1 MQSKIFSL
9 IDLLLKMANT
19 KNTYE
24 ELEAKR
30 NLLLDEINN
39 LKKAIDDLSSS
50 MTDDKYFDASSEIV
64 DRNIEI
70 SIVKKLANLEYEEE
84 ELEKKLDE
92 KRKKEQDL
100 LVSIEKLKERIV
112 KSKSN
117 MSLVDDRVKFAKNE
131 DVKQLY
137 SSLYQDEEKKSG
149 IDEQELNSL
158 NNDLKVNSA
167 EMESLNQA
175 ISSVKEKCETL
186 KARLSDVRS
195 SLSNKKSYIDKS
207 AMSKDKEELEALNKD
222 LKRLEEEQSRILMN
236 PVMLVSDIKDLI
248 MNKDDNAALD
258 KLKQLEN
265 SINEIPYMNI
275 ENKQDL
281 LKELDRLK
289 SQKDEIISSINDHEY
304 VSHDIT
310 LIDNRISWLKSL
322 DIYYKRSIK
331 AYEEEIKYIDNN
343 LVLPASK
350 ELKNAESEALNAEKQ
365 IDEYNSII
373 NDESKSALAISKMK
387 IAKDKKLSDFNV
399 ITDIANKYQTS
410 IGLLIEKSVNLQ
422 NESISELEEKIEEGN
437 AEINKLEELKQKG
450 IKSKNA
456 IKQEDDRKAAQ
467 KIDDDIKAINHRL
480 TFDATPAQ
488 IIDDI
493 EMMLTSNMNDSAKEL
508 PIAPNDK
515 KEAEINNEK
524 TEEEEVIPFFEIT
537 DEDSSTTNE
546 KPIEKNVRTE
556 NNAETVPNP
565 IFAEINDDN
574 EEQALKDSTNLDK
587 DEDNKEYTLSQLE
600 DTDYFDLDEFLKNL
614 DEK

>member
-158 NNDLKVNSA
+158 NNDLKANSA

-304 VSHDIT
+304 VSRDIT

-322 DIYYKRSIK
+322 IIYYKRSIK

-350 ELKNAESEALNAEKQ
+350 ELKSAESEALNAEKQ
-365 IDEYNSII
+365 IDEYNS
-373 NDESKSALAISKMK
+373 
-387 IAKDKKLSDFNV
+387 
-399 ITDIANKYQTS
+399 
-410 IGLLIEKSVNLQ
+410 
-422 NESISELEEKIEEGN
+422 
-437 AEINKLEELKQKG
+437 
-450 IKSKNA
+450 
-456 IKQEDDRKAAQ
+456 
-467 KIDDDIKAINHRL
+467 
-480 TFDATPAQ
+480 
-488 IIDDI
+488 
-493 EMMLTSNMNDSAKEL
+493 
-508 PIAPNDK
+508 
-515 KEAEINNEK
+515 
-524 TEEEEVIPFFEIT
+524 
-537 DEDSSTTNE
+537 
-546 KPIEKNVRTE
+546 
-556 NNAETVPNP
+556 
-565 IFAEINDDN
+565 
-574 EEQALKDSTNLDK
+574 
-587 DEDNKEYTLSQLE
+587 
-600 DTDYFDLDEFLKNL
+600 
-614 DEK
+614 

>member
-158 NNDLKVNSA
+158 NNDLKANSA

-304 VSHDIT
+304 VSRDIT

-322 DIYYKRSIK
+322 IIYYKRSIK

-350 ELKNAESEALNAEKQ
+350 ELKSAESEALNAEKQ

-373 NDESKSALAISKMK
+373 NDESKSALAISTMK

-493 EMMLTSNMNDSAKEL
+493 EMMLTSNMNESAKEL
-508 PIAPNDK
+508 TIAPNDK

-524 TEEEEVIPFFEIT
+524 AEEEEVIPFFEIT
-537 DEDSSTTNE
+537 DDDSSTANE
-546 KPIEKNVRTE
+546 KPVENNANTE
-556 NNAETVPNP
+556 NNKETVSNP
-565 IFAEINDDN
+565 IFAEINDDD
-574 EEQALKDSTNLDK
+574 EEQALKDTTNIDK
-587 DEDNKEYTLSQLE
+587 DEDNKEYTLSQLD

>member
-304 VSHDIT
+304 VSRDIT

-322 DIYYKRSIK
+322 IIYYKRSIK

-350 ELKNAESEALNAEKQ
+350 ELKSAESEALNAEKQ

-373 NDESKSALAISKMK
+373 NDESKSALAISTMK

-508 PIAPNDK
+508 TIAPNDK

-524 TEEEEVIPFFEIT
+524 ADDEEVIPFFEIT
-537 DEDSSTTNE
+537 DEDSSTANE
-546 KPIEKNVRTE
+546 KPVENNANTE
-556 NNAETVPNP
+556 NNKETVSNP
-565 IFAEINDDN
+565 IFAEINDDD
-574 EEQALKDSTNLDK
+574 EEQALKDTTNLDK
-587 DEDNKEYTLSQLE
+587 DEDNKEYTLSQLD
-600 DTDYFDLDEFLKNL
+600 DTDYFDLDEFLKKL

>member
-304 VSHDIT
+304 VSRDIT

-322 DIYYKRSIK
+322 IIYYKRSIK

-350 ELKNAESEALNAEKQ
+350 ELKSAESEALNAEKQ

-373 NDESKSALAISKMK
+373 NDESKSALAISTMK

-480 TFDATPAQ
+480 TFDAPPAQ

-508 PIAPNDK
+508 TIAPNDK

-524 TEEEEVIPFFEIT
+524 AEDEEVIPFFEIT
-537 DEDSSTTNE
+537 DDDSSTANE
-546 KPIEKNVRTE
+546 KPVENNANTE
-556 NNAETVPNP
+556 NNKETVSNP
-565 IFAEINDDN
+565 IFAEINDDD

-587 DEDNKEYTLSQLE
+587 DEDNKEYTLSQLD

>member
-158 NNDLKVNSA
+158 NNDLKANSA

-304 VSHDIT
+304 VSRDIT

-322 DIYYKRSIK
+322 IIYYKRSIK

-350 ELKNAESEALNAEKQ
+350 ELKSAESEALNAEKQ

-373 NDESKSALAISKMK
+373 NDESKSALAISTMK

-493 EMMLTSNMNDSAKEL
+493 EMMLTSNMNESAKEL
-508 PIAPNDK
+508 TIAPNDK

-524 TEEEEVIPFFEIT
+524 AEEEEVIPFFEIT
-537 DEDSSTTNE
+537 DDDSSTANE
-546 KPIEKNVRTE
+546 KPVENNANTE
-556 NNAETVPNP
+556 NNKETVSNP
-565 IFAEINDDN
+565 IFAEINDDD
-574 EEQALKDSTNLDK
+574 EEQALKDTTNLDK
-587 DEDNKEYTLSQLE
+587 DEDNKEYTLSQLD

>member
-137 SSLYQDEEKKSG
+137 SSLYQEEEKKSG

-158 NNDLKVNSA
+158 NNDLKANST

-175 ISSVKEKCETL
+175 IGSVKEKCETL

-195 SLSNKKSYIDKS
+195 SLSNRKSYIDKS

-304 VSHDIT
+304 VSRDIT

-373 NDESKSALAISKMK
+373 NDESKSALAISTMK

-508 PIAPNDK
+508 TIDSNDK

-524 TEEEEVIPFFEIT
+524 TDDEEVIPFFEIT
-537 DEDSSTTNE
+537 DEDSSTANE
-546 KPIEKNVRTE
+546 KPVENNANTE
-556 NNAETVPNP
+556 NNKETVSNP
-565 IFAEINDDN
+565 IFAEINDDD

-587 DEDNKEYTLSQLE
+587 DEDNKEYTLSQLD

>member
-304 VSHDIT
+304 VSRDIT

-322 DIYYKRSIK
+322 IIYYKRSIR

-350 ELKNAESEALNAEKQ
+350 ELKSAESEALNAEKQ

-373 NDESKSALAISKMK
+373 NDESKSALAISTMK

-493 EMMLTSNMNDSAKEL
+493 EMMLTSNMNESAKEL
-508 PIAPNDK
+508 TIAPNDK

-524 TEEEEVIPFFEIT
+524 TEDEEVIPFFEIT
-537 DEDSSTTNE
+537 DEDSSTANE
-546 KPIEKNVRTE
+546 KPVENNANTE
-556 NNAETVPNP
+556 NNKETVSNP
-565 IFAEINDDN
+565 IFAEINDDD
-574 EEQALKDSTNLDK
+574 EEQALKDTTNLDK
-587 DEDNKEYTLSQLE
+587 DEDNKEYTLSQLD

>member
-92 KRKKEQDL
+92 KRKEEQDL

-137 SSLYQDEEKKSG
+137 SSLYQDEEKKSR

-158 NNDLKVNSA
+158 NNDLKANSA

-236 PVMLVSDIKDLI
+236 PVMLVSGIKDLI

-304 VSHDIT
+304 VSRDIT

-322 DIYYKRSIK
+322 IIYYKRSIK

-410 IGLLIEKSVNLQ
+410 IGLLIEKSVKLQ

-508 PIAPNDK
+508 TNVPNDE

-524 TEEEEVIPFFEIT
+524 TEEEVIPFFEIT

-587 DEDNKEYTLSQLE
+587 DEDNKEYTLSQLD

>member
-117 MSLVDDRVKFAKNE
+117 MSLVDDRVKLAKNE

-137 SSLYQDEEKKSG
+137 SSLYQEEEKKSG

-304 VSHDIT
+304 VSRDIT

-373 NDESKSALAISKMK
+373 NDESKSALAISTMK

-410 IGLLIEKSVNLQ
+410 IGLLIEKSVKLQ

>member
-92 KRKKEQDL
+92 KRKEEQDL

-117 MSLVDDRVKFAKNE
+117 MSLVDDRVKFSKTE

-137 SSLYQDEEKKSG
+137 SSLYQDEEKKSR

-158 NNDLKVNSA
+158 NNDLKANSA

-236 PVMLVSDIKDLI
+236 PVMLVSGIKDLI

-304 VSHDIT
+304 VSRDIT

-322 DIYYKRSIK
+322 IIYYKRSVK

-350 ELKNAESEALNAEKQ
+350 ELKSAESEALNAEKQ

-373 NDESKSALAISKMK
+373 NDESKSALAISTMK

-508 PIAPNDK
+508 TIAPNDK

-524 TEEEEVIPFFEIT
+524 TEEEVIPFFEIT

-556 NNAETVPNP
+556 NNAETVLNP
-565 IFAEINDDN
+565 IFAEINDDD

-600 DTDYFDLDEFLKNL
+600 DTDYFDLDEFLKHL

>member
-92 KRKKEQDL
+92 KRKEEQDL

-117 MSLVDDRVKFAKNE
+117 MSLVDDRVKLAKNE

-137 SSLYQDEEKKSG
+137 SSLYQDEEKKSR

-158 NNDLKVNSA
+158 NNDLKANSA

-222 LKRLEEEQSRILMN
+222 LKRLEEEQSRILMS

-304 VSHDIT
+304 VSRDIT

-322 DIYYKRSIK
+322 IIYYKRSIK

-350 ELKNAESEALNAEKQ
+350 ELKSAESEALNAEKQ

-373 NDESKSALAISKMK
+373 NDESKSALAISTMK

-508 PIAPNDK
+508 TIAPNDK

-524 TEEEEVIPFFEIT
+524 TDDEEVIPFFEIT
-537 DEDSSTTNE
+537 DEDSSTANE
-546 KPIEKNVRTE
+546 KPVENNANTE
-556 NNAETVPNP
+556 NNKETVSNP
-565 IFAEINDDN
+565 IFAEINDDD
-574 EEQALKDSTNLDK
+574 EEQALKDTTNLDK
-587 DEDNKEYTLSQLE
+587 DEDNKEYTLSQLD

>member
-92 KRKKEQDL
+92 KRKEEQDL

-137 SSLYQDEEKKSG
+137 SSLYQDEEKKSR

-158 NNDLKVNSA
+158 NNDLKANSA

-236 PVMLVSDIKDLI
+236 PVMLVSGIKDLI

-304 VSHDIT
+304 VSRDIT

-322 DIYYKRSIK
+322 IIYYKRSIK

-350 ELKNAESEALNAEKQ
+350 ELKSAESEALNAEKQ

-373 NDESKSALAISKMK
+373 NDESKSALAISTMK

-410 IGLLIEKSVNLQ
+410 IGLLIEKSVKLQ

-508 PIAPNDK
+508 TIAPNDK

-524 TEEEEVIPFFEIT
+524 TEEEVIPFFEIT

-556 NNAETVPNP
+556 NNAETVLNP
-565 IFAEINDDN
+565 IFAEINDDD

-600 DTDYFDLDEFLKNL
+600 DTDYFDLDEFLKHL

>member
-304 VSHDIT
+304 VSRDIT

-373 NDESKSALAISKMK
+373 NDESKSALAISTMK

-524 TEEEEVIPFFEIT
+524 PEEEEVIPFFEIT

-600 DTDYFDLDEFLKNL
+600 DTDYFDLDEFLKKL

>member
-39 LKKAIDDLSSS
+39 LKKAIDDLGSS

-117 MSLVDDRVKFAKNE
+117 MSLVDDRVKLAKNE

-248 MNKDDNAALD
+248 MSKDDNAALD

-304 VSHDIT
+304 VSRDIT

-322 DIYYKRSIK
+322 IIYYKRSIK

-350 ELKNAESEALNAEKQ
+350 ELKSAESEALNAEKQ

-373 NDESKSALAISKMK
+373 NDESKSALAISTMK

-508 PIAPNDK
+508 TIAPNDK

-524 TEEEEVIPFFEIT
+524 AEDEEVIPFFEIT
-537 DEDSSTTNE
+537 DDDSSTANE
-546 KPIEKNVRTE
+546 KPVENNANTE
-556 NNAETVPNP
+556 NNKETVSNP
-565 IFAEINDDN
+565 IFAEINDDD
-574 EEQALKDSTNLDK
+574 EEQALKDTTNLDK
-587 DEDNKEYTLSQLE
+587 DEDNKEYTLSQLD

>member
-158 NNDLKVNSA
+158 NNDLKANSA

-304 VSHDIT
+304 VSCDIT

-322 DIYYKRSIK
+322 IIYYKRSIK

-350 ELKNAESEALNAEKQ
+350 ELKSAESEALNAEKQ

-373 NDESKSALAISKMK
+373 NDESKSALAISTMK
-387 IAKDKKLSDFNV
+387 IAKDKKISDFNV

-508 PIAPNDK
+508 TIAPNDK

-524 TEEEEVIPFFEIT
+524 TEEEVIPFFEIT

-556 NNAETVPNP
+556 NNAETVLNP
-565 IFAEINDDN
+565 IFAEINDDD

-587 DEDNKEYTLSQLE
+587 GEDNKEYTLSQLE

>member
-158 NNDLKVNSA
+158 NNDLKANSA

-304 VSHDIT
+304 VSRDIT

-322 DIYYKRSIK
+322 IIYYKRSIK

-350 ELKNAESEALNAEKQ
+350 ELKSAESEALNAEKQ

-373 NDESKSALAISKMK
+373 NDESKSALAISTMK

-410 IGLLIEKSVNLQ
+410 IGLLIEKSVKLQ

-508 PIAPNDK
+508 TIAPNDK

-524 TEEEEVIPFFEIT
+524 PDDEEVIPFFEIT
-537 DEDSSTTNE
+537 DEDSSTANE

-556 NNAETVPNP
+556 NNAETVLNP
-565 IFAEINDDN
+565 IFAEINDDD

-587 DEDNKEYTLSQLE
+587 DEDNKEYTLSQLD

>member
-137 SSLYQDEEKKSG
+137 SSLYQEEEKKSG

-304 VSHDIT
+304 VSRDIT

-322 DIYYKRSIK
+322 IIYYKRSIK

-350 ELKNAESEALNAEKQ
+350 ELKSAESEALNAEKQ

-373 NDESKSALAISKMK
+373 NDESKSALAISTMK

-508 PIAPNDK
+508 TIDSNDK

>member
-92 KRKKEQDL
+92 NRKKEQDL

-117 MSLVDDRVKFAKNE
+117 MSLVDDRVKLAKNE

-137 SSLYQDEEKKSG
+137 SSLYQEEEKKSS

-158 NNDLKVNSA
+158 NNDLKANST

-195 SLSNKKSYIDKS
+195 SLSNRKSYIDKS

-304 VSHDIT
+304 VSRDIT

-373 NDESKSALAISKMK
+373 NDESKSALAISTMK

-410 IGLLIEKSVNLQ
+410 IGLLIEKSVKLQ

>member
-137 SSLYQDEEKKSG
+137 SSLYQEEEKKSS

-158 NNDLKVNSA
+158 NNDLKANST

-175 ISSVKEKCETL
+175 IGSVKEKCETL

-195 SLSNKKSYIDKS
+195 SLSNRKSYIDKS

-304 VSHDIT
+304 VSRDIT

-350 ELKNAESEALNAEKQ
+350 ELKSAESEALNAEKQ

-373 NDESKSALAISKMK
+373 NDESKSALAISTMK

-508 PIAPNDK
+508 TIDSNDK

-524 TEEEEVIPFFEIT
+524 TDDEEVIPFFEIT
-537 DEDSSTTNE
+537 DEDSSTANE
-546 KPIEKNVRTE
+546 KPVENNANTE
-556 NNAETVPNP
+556 NNKETVSNP
-565 IFAEINDDN
+565 IFAEINDDD

-587 DEDNKEYTLSQLE
+587 DEDNKEYTLSQLD

>member
-248 MNKDDNAALD
+248 MSKDDNAALD

-304 VSHDIT
+304 VSRDIT

-322 DIYYKRSIK
+322 IIYYKRSIK

-350 ELKNAESEALNAEKQ
+350 ELKSAESEALNAEKQ

-373 NDESKSALAISKMK
+373 NDESKSALAISTMK

-508 PIAPNDK
+508 TIAPNDK

-524 TEEEEVIPFFEIT
+524 AEDEEVIPFFEIT
-537 DEDSSTTNE
+537 DDDSSTANE
-546 KPIEKNVRTE
+546 KPVENNANTE
-556 NNAETVPNP
+556 NNKETVSNP
-565 IFAEINDDN
+565 IFAEINDDD
-574 EEQALKDSTNLDK
+574 EEQALKDTTNLDK
-587 DEDNKEYTLSQLE
+587 DEDNKEYTLSQLD

>member
-92 KRKKEQDL
+92 KRKEEQDL

-117 MSLVDDRVKFAKNE
+117 MSLVDDRVKLAKNE

-137 SSLYQDEEKKSG
+137 SSLYQDEEKKSR

-158 NNDLKVNSA
+158 NNDLKANSA

-222 LKRLEEEQSRILMN
+222 LKRLEEEQSRILMS

-304 VSHDIT
+304 VSRDIT

-322 DIYYKRSIK
+322 IIYYKRSIK

-350 ELKNAESEALNAEKQ
+350 ELKSAESEALNAEKQ

-373 NDESKSALAISKMK
+373 NDESKSALAISTMK

-508 PIAPNDK
+508 TIDSNDK

-524 TEEEEVIPFFEIT
+524 TEEEVIPFFEIT

-556 NNAETVPNP
+556 NNKETVSNP
-565 IFAEINDDN
+565 IFAEINDDD

>member
-1 MQSKIFSL
+1 MQPKIFSL

-304 VSHDIT
+304 VSRDIT

-322 DIYYKRSIK
+322 IIYYKRSIK

-350 ELKNAESEALNAEKQ
+350 ELKSAESEALNAEKQ

-373 NDESKSALAISKMK
+373 NDESKSALAISTMK

-508 PIAPNDK
+508 TIAPNDK

-524 TEEEEVIPFFEIT
+524 AEEEEVIPFFEIT
-537 DEDSSTTNE
+537 DEDSSTANE
-546 KPIEKNVRTE
+546 KPVENNANTE
-556 NNAETVPNP
+556 NNKETVSNP
-565 IFAEINDDN
+565 IFAEINDDD
-574 EEQALKDSTNLDK
+574 EEQALKDTTNLDK
-587 DEDNKEYTLSQLE
+587 DEDNKEYTLSQLD
-600 DTDYFDLDEFLKNL
+600 DTDYFDLDEFLKKL

>member
-39 LKKAIDDLSSS
+39 LKNAIYDLSSS

-117 MSLVDDRVKFAKNE
+117 MSLVDDRVKLAKNE

-137 SSLYQDEEKKSG
+137 SSLYQEEEKKSS

-158 NNDLKVNSA
+158 NNDLKANST

-195 SLSNKKSYIDKS
+195 SLSNRKSYIDKS

-304 VSHDIT
+304 VSRDIT

-508 PIAPNDK
+508 TIAPNDK

-524 TEEEEVIPFFEIT
+524 ADDEEVIPFFEIT
-537 DEDSSTTNE
+537 DEDSSTANE
-546 KPIEKNVRTE
+546 KPVENNANTE
-556 NNAETVPNP
+556 NNKETVSNP
-565 IFAEINDDN
+565 IFAEINDDD
-574 EEQALKDSTNLDK
+574 EEQALKDTTNLDK
-587 DEDNKEYTLSQLE
+587 DEDNKEYTLSQLD
-600 DTDYFDLDEFLKNL
+600 DTDYFDLDEFLKKL

>member
-117 MSLVDDRVKFAKNE
+117 MSLVDDRVKLAKNE

-137 SSLYQDEEKKSG
+137 SSLYQEEEKKSG

-195 SLSNKKSYIDKS
+195 SLSNRKSYIDKS

-304 VSHDIT
+304 VSRDIT

-410 IGLLIEKSVNLQ
+410 IGLLIEKSVKLQ

-556 NNAETVPNP
+556 NNAETAPNP

>member
-117 MSLVDDRVKFAKNE
+117 MSLVDDRVKLAKNE

-137 SSLYQDEEKKSG
+137 SSLYQEEEKKSG

-304 VSHDIT
+304 VSRDIT

-410 IGLLIEKSVNLQ
+410 IGLLIEKSVKLQ

-556 NNAETVPNP
+556 NNAETAPNP

>member
-158 NNDLKVNSA
+158 NNDLKANSA

-195 SLSNKKSYIDKS
+195 SLSNRKSYIDKS

-304 VSHDIT
+304 VSRDIT

-322 DIYYKRSIK
+322 IIYYKRSIK

-350 ELKNAESEALNAEKQ
+350 ELKSAESEALNAEKQ

-373 NDESKSALAISKMK
+373 NDESKSALAISTMK

-508 PIAPNDK
+508 TIAPNDK

-524 TEEEEVIPFFEIT
+524 AEDEEVIPFFEIT
-537 DEDSSTTNE
+537 DDDSSTANE
-546 KPIEKNVRTE
+546 KPVENNANTE
-556 NNAETVPNP
+556 NNKETVSNP
-565 IFAEINDDN
+565 IFAEINDDD
-574 EEQALKDSTNLDK
+574 EEQALKDTTNLDK
-587 DEDNKEYTLSQLE
+587 DEDNKEYTLSQLD

>member
-39 LKKAIDDLSSS
+39 LKKTIDDLSSS

-137 SSLYQDEEKKSG
+137 SSLYQEEEKKSS

-158 NNDLKVNSA
+158 NNDLKANST

-175 ISSVKEKCETL
+175 IGSVKEKCETL

-195 SLSNKKSYIDKS
+195 SLSNRKSYIDKS

-304 VSHDIT
+304 VSRDIT

-322 DIYYKRSIK
+322 IIYYKRSIK

-565 IFAEINDDN
+565 IFAEINDDD

-587 DEDNKEYTLSQLE
+587 DEDNKEYTLSQLD

>member
-236 PVMLVSDIKDLI
+236 PVMLVSGIKDLI

-304 VSHDIT
+304 VSRDIT

-322 DIYYKRSIK
+322 IIYYKRSIK

-373 NDESKSALAISKMK
+373 NDESKSALAISTMK
-387 IAKDKKLSDFNV
+387 IAKDKKISDFNV

-508 PIAPNDK
+508 TIAPNDK

-524 TEEEEVIPFFEIT
+524 TEEEVIPFFEIT

-556 NNAETVPNP
+556 NNAETVLNP
-565 IFAEINDDN
+565 IFAEINDDD

-587 DEDNKEYTLSQLE
+587 GEDNKEYTLSQLE

>member
-137 SSLYQDEEKKSG
+137 SSLYQEEEKKSG

-175 ISSVKEKCETL
+175 ISSVKEKCKTL

-304 VSHDIT
+304 VSRDIT

-322 DIYYKRSIK
+322 IIYYKRSIK

-350 ELKNAESEALNAEKQ
+350 ELKSAESEALNAEKQ

-373 NDESKSALAISKMK
+373 NDESKSALAISTMK

-508 PIAPNDK
+508 TIAPNDK

-546 KPIEKNVRTE
+546 KPVENNANTE
-556 NNAETVPNP
+556 NNKETVSNP
-565 IFAEINDDN
+565 IFAEINDDD
-574 EEQALKDSTNLDK
+574 EEQALKDTTNLDK
-587 DEDNKEYTLSQLE
+587 DEDNKEYTLSQLD

>member
-9 IDLLLKMANT
+9 IDLPLKMANT

-304 VSHDIT
+304 VSRDIT

-322 DIYYKRSIK
+322 IIYYKRSIK

-350 ELKNAESEALNAEKQ
+350 ELKSAESEALNAEKQ

-373 NDESKSALAISKMK
+373 NDESKSALAISTMK

-508 PIAPNDK
+508 TIAPNDK

-524 TEEEEVIPFFEIT
+524 AEDEEVIPFFEIT
-537 DEDSSTTNE
+537 DDDSSTANE
-546 KPIEKNVRTE
+546 KPVENNANTE
-556 NNAETVPNP
+556 NNKETVSNP
-565 IFAEINDDN
+565 IFAEINDDD

-587 DEDNKEYTLSQLE
+587 DEDNKEYTLSQLD

>member
-117 MSLVDDRVKFAKNE
+117 MSLVDDRVKLAKND

-137 SSLYQDEEKKSG
+137 SSLYQEEEKKSS

-158 NNDLKVNSA
+158 NNDLKANST

-175 ISSVKEKCETL
+175 IGSVKEKCETL

-195 SLSNKKSYIDKS
+195 SLSNRKSYIDKS

-304 VSHDIT
+304 VSRDIT

-410 IGLLIEKSVNLQ
+410 IGLLIEKSVKLQ

-524 TEEEEVIPFFEIT
+524 PEEEEVIPFFEIT

-600 DTDYFDLDEFLKNL
+600 DTDYFDLDEFLKKL

>member
-137 SSLYQDEEKKSG
+137 GSLYQDEEKKSG

-304 VSHDIT
+304 VSRDIT

-322 DIYYKRSIK
+322 IIYYKRSIK

-350 ELKNAESEALNAEKQ
+350 ELKSAESEALNAEKQ

-373 NDESKSALAISKMK
+373 NDESKSALAISTMK

-508 PIAPNDK
+508 TIAPNDK

-524 TEEEEVIPFFEIT
+524 AEDEEVIPFFEIT
-537 DEDSSTTNE
+537 DDDSSTANE
-546 KPIEKNVRTE
+546 KPVENNANTE
-556 NNAETVPNP
+556 NNKETVSNP
-565 IFAEINDDN
+565 IFAEINDDD
-574 EEQALKDSTNLDK
+574 EEQALKDTTNLDK
-587 DEDNKEYTLSQLE
+587 DEDNKEYTLSQLD

>member
-92 KRKKEQDL
+92 KRKEEQDL

-137 SSLYQDEEKKSG
+137 SSLYQDEEKKSR

-158 NNDLKVNSA
+158 NNDLKANSA

-236 PVMLVSDIKDLI
+236 PVMLVSGIKDLI

-304 VSHDIT
+304 VSRDIT

-322 DIYYKRSIK
+322 IIYYKRSIK

-350 ELKNAESEALNAEKQ
+350 ELKSAESEALNAEKQ

-373 NDESKSALAISKMK
+373 NDESKSALAISTMK

-508 PIAPNDK
+508 TIAPNDK

-524 TEEEEVIPFFEIT
+524 TEEEVIPFFEIT

-556 NNAETVPNP
+556 NNAETVLNP
-565 IFAEINDDN
+565 IFAEINDDD

-587 DEDNKEYTLSQLE
+587 GEDNKEYTLSQLE

>member
-92 KRKKEQDL
+92 NRKKEQDL

-117 MSLVDDRVKFAKNE
+117 MSLVDDRVKLAKNE

-137 SSLYQDEEKKSG
+137 SSLYQEEEKKSR

-158 NNDLKVNSA
+158 NNDLKANST

-175 ISSVKEKCETL
+175 IGSVKEKCETL

-195 SLSNKKSYIDKS
+195 SLSNRKSYIDKS

-304 VSHDIT
+304 VSRDIT

-322 DIYYKRSIK
+322 IIYYKRSIK

-350 ELKNAESEALNAEKQ
+350 ELKSAESEALNAEKQ

-410 IGLLIEKSVNLQ
+410 IGLLIEKSVKLQ

-508 PIAPNDK
+508 TIAPNDK

-524 TEEEEVIPFFEIT
+524 AEEEEVIPFFEIT

-600 DTDYFDLDEFLKNL
+600 DTDYFDLDEFLKKL

>member
-158 NNDLKVNSA
+158 NNDLKANSA

-304 VSHDIT
+304 VSRDIT

-322 DIYYKRSIK
+322 IIYYKRSIK

-350 ELKNAESEALNAEKQ
+350 ELKSAESEALNAEKQ

-373 NDESKSALAISKMK
+373 NDESKSALAISTMK

-508 PIAPNDK
+508 TIAPNDK

-524 TEEEEVIPFFEIT
+524 ADDEEVIPFFEIT
-537 DEDSSTTNE
+537 DEDSSTANE
-546 KPIEKNVRTE
+546 KPVENNANTE
-556 NNAETVPNP
+556 NNKETVSNP
-565 IFAEINDDN
+565 IFAEINDDD
-574 EEQALKDSTNLDK
+574 EEQALKDTTNLDK
-587 DEDNKEYTLSQLE
+587 DEDNKEYTLSQLD
-600 DTDYFDLDEFLKNL
+600 DTDYFDLDEFLKKL

>member
-304 VSHDIT
+304 VSRDIT

-373 NDESKSALAISKMK
+373 NDESKSALAISTMK

-565 IFAEINDDN
+565 IFAEINDDD
-574 EEQALKDSTNLDK
+574 EEQALKDTTNLDK
-587 DEDNKEYTLSQLE
+587 DEDNKEYTLSQLD

>member
-92 KRKKEQDL
+92 KRKEEQDL

-137 SSLYQDEEKKSG
+137 SSLYQDEEKKSR

-158 NNDLKVNSA
+158 NNDLKANSA

-304 VSHDIT
+304 VSRDIT

-322 DIYYKRSIK
+322 IIYYKRSIK

-350 ELKNAESEALNAEKQ
+350 ELKSAESEALNAEKQ

-373 NDESKSALAISKMK
+373 NDESKSALAISTMK

-493 EMMLTSNMNDSAKEL
+493 EMMLTSNMNESAKEL
-508 PIAPNDK
+508 TIAPNDK

-524 TEEEEVIPFFEIT
+524 AEEEEVIPFFEIT
-537 DEDSSTTNE
+537 DDDSSTANE
-546 KPIEKNVRTE
+546 KPVENNANTE
-556 NNAETVPNP
+556 NNKETVSNP
-565 IFAEINDDN
+565 IFAEINDDD
-574 EEQALKDSTNLDK
+574 EEQALKDTTNLDK
-587 DEDNKEYTLSQLE
+587 DEDNKEYTLSQLD